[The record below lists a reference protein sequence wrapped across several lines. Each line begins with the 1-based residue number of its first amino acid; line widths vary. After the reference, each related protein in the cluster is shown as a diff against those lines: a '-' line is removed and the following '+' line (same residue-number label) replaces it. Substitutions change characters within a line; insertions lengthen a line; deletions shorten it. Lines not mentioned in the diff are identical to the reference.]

1 MIIEHL
7 GKTLNSVS
15 FDGELEPEKI
25 KIIKDNYYNEDK
37 EQALIQLEKVLT
49 GGVRLLVKFMLTIL
63 KG

>member
-49 GGVRLLVKFMLTIL
+49 GG
-63 KG
+63 GYAC